1 MATTSYRPVVLTIID
16 GWGIAPPSRGNAI
29 SLAKTPVYDKLLE
42 DYPVLLLQASG
53 ESVGSSWGELGNSEV
68 GHLNIGA
75 GRIVY
80 QDLPRITKAIAD
92 GTFFDNPVLQRAVAE
107 AKKNGSRFH
116 IMGLMSSGGIH
127 SFNEHAY
134 ALLELAQ
141 KAGLTKVFIHAFL
154 DGRDTP
160 HNSAERF
167 IAKLQAKLD
176 QLKVGKIATL
186 AGRFWAMDRDNHWDR
201 IEKAY
206 RAIVEGKAD
215 KTSTD
220 PMSALRESYAQSVFD
235 EEFLPTVITNQDGTP
250 LATVDDHDVVVFFN
264 FRSDRAR
271 QLTKAFALPGF
282 EKFPRTYLNDLTFIT
297 MTEYEKDL
305 PVDIAFPPEHVDMPL
320 SRVLSDHGLHQ
331 LHIAETEKYAHVTF
345 FFNGGKEE
353 AYPNED
359 RALIPSPSVA
369 TYDQKP
375 AMSARE
381 ITDRVCAELKTAKYD
396 FIVINYANADMVG
409 HTGKLQPTIEAVEVL
424 DECLA
429 KLLDVVREVNGVML
443 LTADHGNAEDK
454 INLQSGFIQKEHS
467 TNPVPC
473 LLIGD
478 AFRKVQSDVNP
489 RHDVSMETPRGLLSD
504 VAPTV
509 LELLGVSQP
518 SDMTGKSLLSSFLK
532 K

>member
-1 MATTSYRPVVLTIID
+1 MATTSYRPVVLTIFD
-16 GWGIAPPSRGNAI
+16 GWGVAPPSRGNAI
-29 SLAKTPVYDKLLE
+29 SLAKTPVYEKLLSE
-42 DYPVLLLQASG
+42 YPSLLLQASG

-92 GTFFDNPVLQRAVAE
+92 GTFFDNPVLKRAVAQ
-107 AKKNGSRFH
+107 AKKQNSRFH

-141 KAGLTKVFIHAFL
+141 KSGLSHVFVHAFL

-167 IAKLQAKLD
+167 LSKLQAKLD
-176 QLKVGKIATL
+176 QLGVGKIATL

-201 IEKAY
+201 VEKAY
-206 RAIVEGKAD
+206 RAIVEGKSE

-220 PMSALRESYAQSVFD
+220 PMSAIRESYAQGVYD
-235 EEFLPTVITNQDGTP
+235 EEFVPTVITDQSGVP
-250 LATVDDHDVVVFFN
+250 LATVGDHDVVVFFN

-271 QLTKAFALPGF
+271 QMTKAFVLPGF
-282 EKFPRTYLNDLTFIT
+282 EKFSRTYLNDVFFVA

-305 PVDIAFPPEHVDMPL
+305 PVEIAFPPERVDMPL
-320 SRVLSDHGLHQ
+320 ARVIADHQLHQ

-345 FFNGGKEE
+345 FLNGGKEE
-353 AYPNED
+353 AFPNED
-359 RALIPSPSVA
+359 RGLIPSPSVA

-375 AMSARE
+375 SMSARE
-381 ITDRVCAELKTAKYD
+381 ITDRACTELKTAKYD

-424 DECLA
+424 DECLG
-429 KLLDVVREVNGVML
+429 KLVDMVREVNGVLL

-454 INLQSGFIQKEHS
+454 VNLQTGFIQKEHT
-467 TNPVPC
+467 TNPVPVV
-473 LLIGD
+473 LVGEP
-478 AFRKVQSDVNP
+478 FRRSENP
-489 RHDVSMETPRGLLSD
+489 TSLARDLSMETPRGLLSD

-509 LELLGVSQP
+509 LELMGIPQP
-518 SDMTGKSLLSSFLK
+518 PEMTGKSLLSSLRK
-532 K
+532 V